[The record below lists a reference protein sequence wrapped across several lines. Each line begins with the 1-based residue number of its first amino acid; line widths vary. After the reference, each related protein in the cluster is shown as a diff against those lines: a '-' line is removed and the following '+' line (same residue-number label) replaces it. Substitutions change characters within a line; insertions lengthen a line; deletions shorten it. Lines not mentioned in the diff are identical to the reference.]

1 MNPMKLTVM
10 RRFFPFMQWLPSL
23 GRANLRPDM
32 EAGLVGAI
40 LILPQAIAL
49 ATLAGMPPEYGIYTS
64 IFPVIVAMFWGSS
77 WHTLSGPNTAVCVLI
92 ASSVAPFAAI
102 GSEQYIGF
110 VLALTFMAGLVQL
123 AVGSLRLGAI
133 LDFVSHTVI
142 SAIVLAVGLIII
154 VFAANALLGVLSNL
168 DEPFYIR
175 LYQIIYDIPRANGYA
190 LLVGGLTIIAGLIS
204 RYYWRR
210 YALVIAVAVGML
222 VAGTINLLV
231 GSATSELELL
241 GTLSISALPFSAPH
255 FDLNSMAVLKALV
268 TSALSIAFLGLMQT
282 IVISRSI
289 AAKSG
294 QLIETNQEIIGQ
306 GLSNLVAPFISSFAG
321 SGSFNRSAAHYD
333 AGAKTPMAAVYASF
347 ILLLVVLVAAKL
359 IAYIPLAAVAG
370 ALILVGIGLIDTKE
384 IKQVLRSRQEAVIF
398 FMTFISAL
406 VLGLN
411 AGVFVG
417 VLSSLVIYLWYASTP
432 NIVLEEQTARDG
444 RRVNIVTIDGGLFF
458 GSVRHVERVLANLG
472 ERDGYNGSLIIRT
485 DHMTYLDVP
494 GATLIASEAKRR
506 REHQGHL
513 YIFVTREKI
522 LSALS
527 QSTFFSEFGEDH
539 IIQRNQDHPM
549 KDVLYPSRMKK
560 PTNEIQATDLKK
572 KSSTTSQAHSKDLNE
587 TTALISSLQNTKL
600 FSLLSTQQIE
610 ALLKESPTQQG
621 NKGAIITDPEVP
633 ISEHF
638 VLLKGRVD
646 VERLWSLPKG
656 GAKRS
661 TSVMDPDQEASG
673 IAVLQASGHGVRIT
687 ANSAITY
694 LLIDC
699 EKFDELLGWNQQ
711 LADMTETDPE
721 TSRRMSLIKHTALF
735 RQLPLENLKQALQ
748 SMTPRD
754 VKGGETII
762 RQGETGDSY
771 FLIESGEAGVWK
783 KDTFSDET
791 VYANTIA
798 PAARLGPGDG
808 FGEEALLQNG
818 FRSATVMMA
827 TPGRLLVM
835 DRQHF
840 DAYIRPSSII
850 EIVPSEA
857 IRFIEGNKVQWLD
870 CRYDLEYSEAHIPNA
885 LHMPLDQL
893 REQLVDLDRTKPCIV
908 YSRNERRS
916 RAAAFLLTEHNF
928 KVKVLKGGIMLWPY
942 DLENEKIE

>member
-1 MNPMKLTVM
+1 
-10 RRFFPFMQWLPSL
+10 MQWLPSL
-23 GRANLRPDM
+23 GQTTLRPDM
-32 EAGLVGAI
+32 EAGFVGAI

-64 IFPVIVAMFWGSS
+64 IFPVIIAMFWGSS

-110 VLALTFMAGLVQL
+110 VLALTFMAGAIQL

-175 LYQIIYDIPRANGYA
+175 LHQIIHDIPRANGYA
-190 LLVGGLTIIAGLIS
+190 LLVGGLTIISGLVA
-204 RYYWRR
+204 RHYWRR
-210 YALVIAVAVGML
+210 YSLVIAVAVGML
-222 VAGTINLLV
+222 SAGVINLLM
-231 GSATSELELL
+231 GSASSELELL
-241 GTLSISALPFSAPH
+241 GTLSISALPFSAPS
-255 FDLNSMAVLKALV
+255 FDLGSMAVLKELV
-268 TSALSIAFLGLMQT
+268 ASALSIAFLGLMQT

-306 GLSNLVAPFISSFAG
+306 GLANLVAPFVSSFAG

-333 AGAKTPMAAVYASF
+333 AGAKTPMAAVYASLF
-347 ILLLVVLVAAKL
+347 LLLVVLIATKL

-370 ALILVGIGLIDTKE
+370 ALILVGIGLIDVKE

-398 FMTFISAL
+398 FMTFISSL

-411 AGVFVG
+411 AGVFIG
-417 VLSSLVIYLWYASTP
+417 VLLSLVIYLWYASTP

-444 RRVNIVTIDGGLFF
+444 RRVNIITVDGGLFF

-472 ERDGYNGSLIIRT
+472 ERDGYDGNLIIRT
-485 DHMTYLDVP
+485 DHMTYMDVP
-494 GATLIASEAKRR
+494 GAALIAAEAKRR
-506 REHQGHL
+506 RQHNGHL
-513 YIFVTREKI
+513 YIFVTQQKI
-522 LSALS
+522 SDALG
-527 QSTFFSEFGEDH
+527 QSTFFDEFGKDH
-539 IIQRNQDHPM
+539 IIERNQDHPM
-549 KDVLYPSRMKK
+549 KDVLYPSRIKK
-560 PTNEIQATDLKK
+560 PA
-572 KSSTTSQAHSKDLNE
+572 SSTQTNGSEKKTNSLSQSHSKDLNE
-587 TTALISSLQNTKL
+587 TATLASSLQNTKL
-600 FSLLSTQQIE
+600 FSLLNTEQIE
-610 ALLKESPTQQG
+610 TLLKDSPIQHG
-621 NKGAIITDPEVP
+621 NTGTIITDPETP
-633 ISEHF
+633 MSGHF
-638 VLLKGRVD
+638 VLLEGRVD
-646 VERLWSLPKG
+646 IERLWSLPKG
-656 GAKRS
+656 GAKR
-661 TSVMDPDQEASG
+661 TSSIMDPNQENSG
-673 IAVLQASGHGVRIT
+673 IAILQASGHGVRIT
-687 ANSAITY
+687 ANGVITY
-694 LLIDC
+694 LFIDC
-699 EKFDELLGWNQQ
+699 EKFDSLLGWNQQ
-711 LADMTETDPE
+711 LADMAETDPE
-721 TSRRMSLIKHTALF
+721 ISRRMSLIKHAALF

-754 VKGGETII
+754 VKGGETIV
-762 RQGETGDSY
+762 RQGETGTSY

-783 KDTFSDET
+783 KDTFSDDT

-798 PAARLGPGDG
+798 PAARLGPGEG

-818 FRSATVMMA
+818 FRSATVMMT

-835 DRQHF
+835 DKQHF
-840 DAYIRPSSII
+840 DAHIRPSSIKMI
-850 EIVPSEA
+850 SPSEA
-857 IRFIEGNKVQWLD
+857 IRFIKDSKVQWLD

-885 LHMPLDQL
+885 LHVPLDQL
-893 REQLVDLDRTKPCIV
+893 REQLAGLDRTKPCIV

-928 KVKVLKGGIMLWPY
+928 NIKVLKGGIMHWPY
-942 DLENEKIE
+942 DLEDGKTG